1 MSPPRLAVA
10 AAAALFSSGVSFG
23 PQPPARRPPVS
34 PPPER
39 PAAILPEMKPLDPI
53 GPLPSDMQIEV
64 TPERSG
70 HQVTLRRKGHLVA
83 LHYGAARAGGV
94 DRASV
99 TIAADTRAAGQ
110 IAWEATKLGTLVT
123 DRGFLSIHVEGAS
136 LRVEGSLA
144 APPEPIAASRSA
156 HHDCSAHRDTTGG
169 FAVLCLLPKE
179 AVVAAANVTGHEAL
193 QDVWVAPGKSPL
205 VRVDFPIAPG
215 MAEGKVI
222 TSLRGQRLSVLR
234 VETIWPEGEE
244 PSISFHRD
252 EREQPAAPIGWR

>member
-10 AAAALFSSGVSFG
+10 AAAALFSTGLSFG
-23 PQPPARRPPVS
+23 PS
-34 PPPER
+34 
-39 PAAILPEMKPLDPI
+39 PAAQKPAAAPTREAPAAAFAAMKPLTPI
-53 GPLPSDMQIEV
+53 GPLPSDVQIDV
-64 TPERSG
+64 TPERRG
-70 HQVTLRRKGHLVA
+70 HQVTLRRKGSLVA

-99 TIAADTRAAGQ
+99 TIASDTRAEGQ
-110 IAWEATKLGTLVT
+110 IAWEATKLGTLAT
-123 DRGFLSIHVEGAS
+123 ERGFLTIHVEGSA

-205 VRVDFPIAPG
+205 VRVDFPLAPG

-222 TSLRGQRLSVLR
+222 TSLRGLRLSVLR
-234 VETIWPEGEE
+234 VEAIWPEGEE